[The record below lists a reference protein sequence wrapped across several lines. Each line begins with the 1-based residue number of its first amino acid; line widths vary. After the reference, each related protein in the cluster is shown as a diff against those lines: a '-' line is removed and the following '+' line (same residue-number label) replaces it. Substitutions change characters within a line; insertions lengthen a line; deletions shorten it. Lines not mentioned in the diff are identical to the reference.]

1 VPEPLQLTVLEDR
14 KIWGMLPRELAATG
28 AKVSGLLG
36 LGFFAAAA
44 LTGQWWFVAG
54 TALGLLNAAGLD
66 TLAKYLHELACAN
79 AGLEADGRDRTDQPD
94 GSS

>member
-1 VPEPLQLTVLEDR
+1 
-14 KIWGMLPRELAATG
+14 MLPRELAATG

-44 LTGQWWFVAG
+44 LSGQWWFAAG
-54 TALGLLNAAGLD
+54 TALGLSNAAGLD
-66 TLAKYLHELACAN
+66 TLAKYLHELAYAN
-79 AGLEADGRDRTDQPD
+79 VGLEGDGRGGTDQPG